1 MNRKREEFKAV
12 CVERRKLAEKL
23 RRQEL
28 RKPVYVSRQP
38 MRNLSGGLSL

>member
-1 MNRKREEFKAV
+1 MQRKREEFKAV

-23 RRQEL
+23 RQREIQ
-28 RKPVYVSRQP
+28 KPIYASRHP